1 MNNDNFKFR
10 VWDVLE
16 KQYIVGNGTLGE
28 PRIDRYAN
36 LLFSNGC
43 SSYGRFIIEQCTGL
57 KDKNGTLGYHK
68 DRYINEFG
76 VECVIEW
83 DKDKWVGKNETG
95 IIYNIASWFDKCE
108 IIGNIH
114 EKASQ

>member
-1 MNNDNFKFR
+1 MNNDRFKFR
-10 VWDVLE
+10 VWDFPTDNNTSWKNKYTYFDLME
-16 KQYIVGNGTLGE
+16 MDDDE
-28 PRIDRYAN
+28 W
-36 LLFSNGC
+36 
-43 SSYGRFIIEQCTGL
+43 SSINNQHQILEQCTGL

-95 IIYNIASWFDKCE
+95 IIYNIASGFDKCE
-108 IIGNIH
+108 IIGSIH
-114 EKASQ
+114 EKESK